1 MKKLLLLFG
10 GLMLVPL
17 VSLTAGQSSPPIL
30 DNSSSF
36 QVADA
41 IKLGLSDDGLI
52 LKPKKALSG
61 DDKLNGTDGNF
72 EEFCSKGYYYDKV
85 TKACKLN
92 DVCNPNNPCSG
103 TTPVCEPA
111 GDGINYTCL
120 CNDSSCGAGKTCVG
134 GQCINCQ
141 KGVNCNCPSGQVSN
155 GEGRCH
161 TPNDPCSSKPCS
173 GETPS
178 CSALDETQY
187 SCSCTSTSC
196 PAGKKCED
204 MTCQTCSAG
213 EDCGCKASGKEA
225 DGNGGCRCPGD
236 KISDGNGG
244 CRCPD
249 CYAADGTW
257 GGCKKTCEC
266 VSCAKAKKCIDG
278 ECVNCPLGEDC
289 GCFDDNAYSD
299 GNGICQLNCEH
310 TPQSCANENG
320 GFVDDWYIRET
331 NDGCE
336 CASDRR
342 ILLLTNETTTQ
353 YDPVSKKNVKLYRT
367 KAWKPFTTAWFG
379 YLRPIEVTKGMKGG
393 YVASYDNIKGGIS
406 WVGEDARVWG
416 NATVSGVVTDKAQV
430 YGDATINGNV
440 HDNAKVYG
448 KVVVGAGGAVYGN
461 AVAYSNTNLTIG
473 RSYTA
478 GEHAGQGTY
487 WTCSAYGTEYMCED
501 MQKNGPGSQYWNDA
515 YYQNCSQC
523 KCVQCNQQQ
532 AGSDTAVCQD
542 VKFYSTGAYTF
553 TGTACVNRRVCLK
566 ENTNKGFQIDTKWE
580 NSDYPDS
587 GTCDSMRNTLK
598 GIASYL
604 NY

>member
-61 DDKLNGTDGNF
+61 DDKLDGTDGNF

-120 CNDSSCGAGKTCVG
+120 CNNSSCGPGKTCTG
-134 GQCINCQ
+134 GTCYNCQ
-141 KGVNCNCPSGQVSN
+141 KGEKCNCSGTQVSDGN
-155 GEGRCH
+155 GGCY
-161 TPNDPCSSKPCS
+161 TPNDTCNPNPCS

-204 MTCQTCSAG
+204 MTCQACSAG

-225 DGNGGCRCPGD
+225 DGNGGCRCPGM
-236 KISDGNGG
+236 KIESGNS
-244 CRCPD
+244 CVCPS

-266 VSCAKAKKCIDG
+266 VTCADAKKCVDG

-289 GCFDDNAYSD
+289 GCFDDD
-299 GNGICQLNCEH
+299 
-310 TPQSCANENG
+310 
-320 GFVDDWYIRET
+320 
-331 NDGCE
+331 
-336 CASDRR
+336 
-342 ILLLTNETTTQ
+342 
-353 YDPVSKKNVKLYRT
+353 
-367 KAWKPFTTAWFG
+367 
-379 YLRPIEVTKGMKGG
+379 
-393 YVASYDNIKGGIS
+393 
-406 WVGEDARVWG
+406 
-416 NATVSGVVTDKAQV
+416 
-430 YGDATINGNV
+430 
-440 HDNAKVYG
+440 
-448 KVVVGAGGAVYGN
+448 
-461 AVAYSNTNLTIG
+461 AYSNGSGVCEPNDPCANVTCDSSWHCDEG
-473 RSYTA
+473 ECVADACPSGYTA
-478 GEHAGQGTY
+478 GKTCGEGYNTETNGKSGGEDCVKCVEIPPECTTQEDCAVGEECLSNKCKPCGNNQGSMCASFCKQGSGPDWPWDCSGGSGGSQGSSGGICLSGAATASSPTNCPQGYGWGGRGCVENSSDCEPCYQGSALGGYCNCPVGTKSSGKGSCCPQNSVIDPYGRCRTRCQSTSQCSGCSFNSFSSGGTY
-487 WTCSAYGTEYMCED
+487 F
-501 MQKNGPGSQYWNDA
+501 QGSL
-515 YYQNCSQC
+515 C
-523 KCVQCNQQQ
+523 
-532 AGSDTAVCQD
+532 
-542 VKFYSTGAYTF
+542 
-553 TGTACVNRRVCLK
+553 
-566 ENTNKGFQIDTKWE
+566 
-580 NSDYPDS
+580 P
-587 GTCDSMRNTLK
+587 
-598 GIASYL
+598 
-604 NY
+604 

>member
-61 DDKLNGTDGNF
+61 DDKLDGTDGNF

-103 TTPVCEPA
+103 TTPVCEPS

-120 CNDSSCGAGKTCVG
+120 CNNSSCGAGKTCTG
-134 GQCINCQ
+134 GTCYNCQ
-141 KGVNCNCPSGQVSN
+141 KGEKCGCSGNQVSDGN
-155 GEGRCH
+155 GGCY
-161 TPNDPCSSKPCS
+161 TPNDTCNPNPCS

-225 DGNGGCRCPGD
+225 DGNGGCRCPGM
-236 KISDGNGG
+236 KIASGNS
-244 CRCPD
+244 CVCPS
-249 CYAADGTW
+249 CYTSDGTW

-266 VSCAKAKKCIDG
+266 VTCADAKKCVDG

-289 GCFDDNAYSD
+289 GCFDDD
-299 GNGICQLNCEH
+299 
-310 TPQSCANENG
+310 
-320 GFVDDWYIRET
+320 
-331 NDGCE
+331 
-336 CASDRR
+336 
-342 ILLLTNETTTQ
+342 
-353 YDPVSKKNVKLYRT
+353 
-367 KAWKPFTTAWFG
+367 
-379 YLRPIEVTKGMKGG
+379 
-393 YVASYDNIKGGIS
+393 
-406 WVGEDARVWG
+406 
-416 NATVSGVVTDKAQV
+416 
-430 YGDATINGNV
+430 
-440 HDNAKVYG
+440 
-448 KVVVGAGGAVYGN
+448 
-461 AVAYSNTNLTIG
+461 AYSNGNGVCEPNDPCANVTCGSDQYCEEGECVDYSCGNGGYSNAKEIGTTVPACTTLSEWEVITTGTSGGKTCYACVCKGTTFGGGGCCSGGKVTCGGKEGPCVECCNNSTNSCGSGRKCDDTKCIDCPAGEKCYCPDNQVSDGKGGCVAEGCPDNFYESNGTCKPLCSPGPVPRHWRSISCTNCDEKTGKCQGSRLDTYGTLGMDQPCLDPNSSGLGQGCETGWCLPGGTAG
-473 RSYTA
+473 RSGKYV
-478 GEHAGQGTY
+478 QGSH
-487 WTCSAYGTEYMCED
+487 CS
-501 MQKNGPGSQYWNDA
+501 
-515 YYQNCSQC
+515 
-523 KCVQCNQQQ
+523 
-532 AGSDTAVCQD
+532 
-542 VKFYSTGAYTF
+542 
-553 TGTACVNRRVCLK
+553 
-566 ENTNKGFQIDTKWE
+566 
-580 NSDYPDS
+580 
-587 GTCDSMRNTLK
+587 
-598 GIASYL
+598 
-604 NY
+604 